1 MSLQLYDKVT
11 LKDGRTGSIIEILS
25 EDCYL
30 VELDSF
36 FDGEGYYIGEDSDFP
51 LEFAKKAD
59 IATKAS

>member
-1 MSLQLYDKVT
+1 MSLKLYDKVS

-36 FDGEGYYIGEDSDFP
+36 FDCNGYYVGEDGDFP

-59 IATKAS
+59 IVAKAC